1 MTVKTEKYVQIGTTT
16 ENQLSAGRGWSP
28 ILANVIDGE
37 RVVQQVI
44 DWTGGNGSKPAA
56 GQYIGVNGFVEDIAD
71 ATDIKGE
78 QGADGAP
85 ASLQDIDDRIAVQL
99 DTGGTIK
106 AAIDVVQSDIDT
118 HEADTANPHAVT
130 KTQVGLSNVADV
142 DTTTTANITDS
153 TDKRFVTDAQQAK
166 FVAATT
172 SADGYLTST
181 DWNTFNSKQSALGFT
196 PENSDNKSDDTTL
209 ANDSSIKYTTEHAV
223 KGYVAA
229 TSATIQS
236 GTICTTNP
244 ASPVAMSG
252 LYSRS
257 YTITANTTFDLSGW
271 VADAYTLT
279 IRNDSVNTAYTVTLN
294 GVTGESFILEGCV
307 GAAQGSLG
315 SPSASISLR
324 AGETIEVRNVGTITY
339 RVKSSFLSWNFMGD
353 FKIRSTYTSALRDIS
368 FTHAS
373 GAAFTTSCVI
383 TIPNVAAVDFSK
395 IPTALSYAASTGV
408 VTLTNTDATTFT
420 ASLGAISDSIF
431 RIQDNGDLTKQI
443 AFEASAITTGTT
455 RTVTMP
461 NAAVNLGKVPTAISY
476 ASSTSVLTLTTTD
489 GLTLTTTLTKPAP
502 TKQTTS
508 FAFAS
513 SNIVCRWDA
522 GLTGAKTVTLPF
534 SPSDGDTVELWDN
547 EEASVYGSSGI
558 TTLTVIASGGTYII
572 ANPLTSYDVL
582 SGVGGVAGMAL
593 RFVYRSATQV
603 WSVQYFYMGTFN
615 SLDWVL
621 EEGTNSA
628 RRMKYS
634 LSALT
639 AIRTVTCP
647 DANVNLGKIPTALS
661 YSASTDTLTHTNTDG
676 TTLTATIKTK
686 RSLDY
691 ALSDQTTAIT
701 TGTPLTCRAPYA
713 FTITGVKASLK
724 TAQASGSLFTLD
736 IKKNGTSIFSTLLTF
751 DNTEKTTATAATA
764 AVLSSTT
771 LADDDELTFIV
782 TQVGDGTAIGLV
794 AYIIGY
800 PT

>member
-1 MTVKTEKYVQIGTTT
+1 MSV
-16 ENQLSAGRGWSP
+16 P
-28 ILANVIDGE
+28 ILTLKLTLLSPVSVLGLTS
-37 RVVQQVI
+37 V
-44 DWTGGNGSKPAA
+44 
-56 GQYIGVNGFVEDIAD
+56 
-71 ATDIKGE
+71 
-78 QGADGAP
+78 QGAKGQTGATGAKGDTGDTGPQGEPGTP
-85 ASLQDIDDRIAVQL
+85 ASLQNIDDRIAAQL

-106 AAIDVVQSDIDT
+106 AAIDVVQNDIDT

-130 KTQVGLSNVADV
+130 KAQVGLTHVADV

-153 TDKRFVTDAQQAK
+153 TDKRFVTDTQQAK

-181 DWNTFNSKQSALGFT
+181 DWNTFNSKQAALGFT
-196 PENSDNKSDDTTL
+196 PENSANKSNDTTL
-209 ANDSSIKYTTEHAV
+209 ANDSSTAYTTEHAV

-244 ASPVAMSG
+244 SSPVAMVG
-252 LYSRS
+252 TFSRS
-257 YTITANTTFDLSGW
+257 YSITANTTFDLSGW

-279 IRNDSVNTAYTVTLN
+279 IRNDSSVTSYTVTLN
-294 GVTGESFILEGCV
+294 GITGETFLLEGGV
-307 GAAQGSLG
+307 GGAQGNIG
-315 SPSASISLR
+315 AVTTAITLR
-324 AGETIEVRNVGTITY
+324 AGETIEVRSVGTNVY
-339 RVKSSFLSWNFMGD
+339 RVRSSFQSWNFMGD

-368 FTHAS
+368 FNHAL

-383 TIPNVAAVDFSK
+383 TVPNVAAVNLGK
-395 IPTALSYAASTGV
+395 IPTALSYSGS
-408 VTLTNTDATTFT
+408 TLT
-420 ASLGAISDSIF
+420 
-431 RIQDNGDLTKQI
+431 Q
-443 AFEASAITTGTT
+443 
-455 RTVTMP
+455 
-461 NAAVNLGKVPTAISY
+461 
-476 ASSTSVLTLTTTD
+476 TTTD
-489 GLTLTTTLTKPAP
+489 GLTLTATITKPVP

-508 FAFAS
+508 FTFAS
-513 SNIVCRWDA
+513 SNIVCRWDS
-522 GLTGAKTVTLPF
+522 GVTGAKTVGLPS
-534 SPSDGDTVELWDN
+534 SPLDGDTVELWDN

-558 TTLTVIASGGTYII
+558 TTLTVIATGGTFIVT
-572 ANPLTSYDVL
+572 NPVTSIDVL
-582 SGVGGVAGMAL
+582 SGQGGVAGMMI
-593 RFVYRSATQV
+593 RFVYRAATST
-603 WSVQYFYMGTFN
+603 WSVQYFYADRFN
-615 SLDWVL
+615 SLDWYL
-621 EEGTNSA
+621 EDGTNSA
-628 RRMKYS
+628 RSMKYS
-634 LSALT
+634 LAALT
-639 AIRTVTCP
+639 AQRTITVP

-676 TTLTATIKTK
+676 TTLTATIKAK

-713 FTITGVKASLK
+713 FTITSVKASLK

-782 TQVGDGTAIGLV
+782 TQVGDGTAVGLV

>member
-1 MTVKTEKYVQIGTTT
+1 LLFTAKGWVIDMTVKTEKYVQIGTTT

-37 RVVQQVI
+37 RVVQQVV
-44 DWTGGNGSKPAA
+44 DWTGGSGAKPAA
-56 GQYIGVNGFVEDIAD
+56 GQYIGVSGFVEDIAD

-85 ASLQDIDDRIAVQL
+85 ASLQNIDDRIAVQL

-106 AAIDVVQSDIDT
+106 AAIDVVQSDVDT
-118 HEADTANPHAVT
+118 HEADTANPHSVT
-130 KTQVGLSNVADV
+130 KTQIGLGNVVDT

-172 SADGYLTST
+172 SSDGYLTST
-181 DWNTFNSKQSALGFT
+181 DWNTFTRA
-196 PENSDNKSDDTTL
+196 
-209 ANDSSIKYTTEHAV
+209 
-223 KGYVAA
+223 
-229 TSATIQS
+229 
-236 GTICTTNP
+236 GTVCTTNP
-244 ASPVAMSG
+244 SSPVALVG
-252 LYSRS
+252 TYSRS
-257 YTITANTTFDLSGW
+257 YTITANTTFDLAGW
-271 VADAYTLT
+271 TADAYTLT
-279 IRNDSVNTAYTVTLN
+279 IRNDSSVTSYTVTLN
-294 GVTGESFILEGCV
+294 GVTGETFLLEGGV
-307 GAAQGSLG
+307 GGSQGNIG
-315 SPSASISLR
+315 AVTTTITLR
-324 AGETIEVRNVGTITY
+324 AGETIEVRSVGTNVY
-339 RVKSSFLSWNFMGD
+339 RVRSSFQSWNFMSD
-353 FKIRSTYTSALRDIS
+353 FKIRSTYTSGLRDIS
-368 FTHAS
+368 FSHAS

-383 TIPNVAAVDFSK
+383 TVPNVAAVDLGK
-395 IPTALSYAASTGV
+395 ISASWAYSAATGIL
-408 VTLTNTDATTFT
+408 TQTNTDATTLT
-420 ASLGAISDSIF
+420 ATIL
-431 RIQDNGDLTKQI
+431 RP
-443 AFEASAITTGTT
+443 
-455 RTVTMP
+455 V
-461 NAAVNLGKVPTAISY
+461 
-476 ASSTSVLTLTTTD
+476 
-489 GLTLTTTLTKPAP
+489 P

-508 FAFAS
+508 FTAAS
-513 SNIVCRWDA
+513 NKVYRWDS
-522 GLTGAKTVTLPF
+522 GVTGAKTLSLPA
-534 SPSDGDTVELWDN
+534 SPADGDTIEVWDN
-547 EEASVYGSSGI
+547 EEASVYGNSGI
-558 TTLTVIASGGTYII
+558 TTLTVIATGGAFIVT
-572 ANPLTSYDVL
+572 NHVTSIDVL
-582 SGVGGVAGMAL
+582 SGQGGVSGMML
-593 RFVYRSATQV
+593 RLVYRSTTST
-603 WSVQYFYMGTFN
+603 WSVQYFYADRFN
-615 SLDWVL
+615 SLDWYL
-621 EEGTNSA
+621 EDGTNSA
-628 RRMKYS
+628 RSMKYS

-639 AIRTVTCP
+639 ALRTITVP

-676 TTLTATIKTK
+676 TTLTATVKTK

-713 FTITGVKASLK
+713 FTITSVKASLK